1 VAKSQPDV
9 RSKQGGAQKPAA
21 GQGLKPSSAL
31 VANTGYFAWSRD
43 PAVSLFAVLPL
54 WLLYEGLRLLLT
66 PTEGN
71 GAEVILFRAFA
82 AMGSYGVLVP
92 RIGLAVLVVLA
103 MRSVLVRH
111 IPWARVLIVV
121 ALEGMVYGLLLGP
134 VASALATP
142 AARLC
147 LGPIDPGL
155 LQNMVASLGAG
166 IFEELVFRLGLMS
179 ALAWLALRA
188 TRTFGLPRWFAG
200 AVAVVVSAVTFSW
213 FHHLCGEP
221 FDRPVFLFRV
231 MAGAILGVLFWVR
244 GYGVCVY
251 THAMFDIYFYLTQH
265 KP

>member
-1 VAKSQPDV
+1 MAKPEGKAKTNGKANPQVAP
-9 RSKQGGAQKPAA
+9 
-21 GQGLKPSSAL
+21 GLKPASAL

-82 AMGSYGVLVP
+82 AMGPYGVLVP

-103 MRSVLVRH
+103 MRSVLARH

-147 LGPIDPGL
+147 LAPIDPAL
-155 LQNMVASLGAG
+155 LQNLVASLGAG

-188 TRTFGLPRWFAG
+188 THTFGLPRWFAG
-200 AVAVVVSAVTFSW
+200 AVAVGVSAVTFSW

-231 MAGAILGVLFWVR
+231 MAGAILGVLFWLR